1 MYICTYIYIY
11 ICVYN
16 TCVSEARQAPVSR
29 YRGLPCIALFYPGG
43 PLTNCTIN
51 IPSLVKTDSVSP

>member
-1 MYICTYIYIY
+1 M
-11 ICVYN
+11 CVYN